1 MAEAAASSKET
12 NRRIVLVDRPGAAG
26 VTPACF
32 RLEERPR
39 PKPGPGQVLVRVLW
53 LSCDPAMRGW
63 IAEGPNYSEPV
74 PLGGV
79 MRSFTVGRVEASN
92 HPDYPVG
99 CHVAGRQGWQE
110 WAVSDGSD
118 IDRIVDPD
126 DAPLSYNLH
135 LLGMT
140 GLTAY
145 VGLTE
150 IGRPRPGET
159 VVVSTAAGAVG
170 AVVGQVAQILG
181 CHAVGIAGTAEKV
194 QDCTELYGYDAAI
207 DYRGVD
213 GARGLGARL
222 DEACPKGI
230 DVYYDMTAGWI
241 SDAVM
246 ERLNVGARVV
256 VVGTMAIPSQPPPQ
270 GPRYNRHLLV
280 KRASMTGF
288 LVLDH
293 FDKLE
298 TAVKTLGKWYHEGRI
313 RVREDVS
320 EGLEKAP
327 NALMKLIDGANR
339 GKVLV
344 KVAD

>member
-1 MAEAAASSKET
+1 MPAM
-12 NRRIVLVDRPGAAG
+12 NRCIVLDRRPGPEG

-32 RLEERPR
+32 RLEEA
-39 PKPGPGQVLVRVLW
+39 PKPVPGPGELLIRVLW

-74 PLGGV
+74 QLGGV

-99 CHVAGRQGWQE
+99 CHVAGRQGWQL

-118 IDRIVDPD
+118 IDRIVDPAL
-126 DAPLSYNLH
+126 APLSFNLH

-145 VGLTE
+145 QGLMQM
-150 IGRPRPGET
+150 GKPKPGET
-159 VVVSTAAGAVG
+159 VAVSTAAGAVG
-170 AVVGQVAQILG
+170 AVVGQVAKILG
-181 CHAVGIAGTAEKV
+181 CRAAGLTGSAGKV
-194 QDCTELYGYDAAI
+194 ADCIELYGYDAALNYR
-207 DYRGVD
+207 DYPD
-213 GARGLGARL
+213 S
-222 DEACPKGI
+222 EALSAALAETCPDGI

-246 ERLNVGARVV
+246 PHLNVGARIA
-256 VVGTMAIPSQPPPQ
+256 VVGTMAIPSSPPPI
-270 GPRYNRHLLV
+270 GPRAHRDLLV
-280 KRASMTGF
+280 KRASMSGF

-298 TAVKTLGKWYHEGRI
+298 ATVETLAGWYRAGRI
-313 RVREDVS
+313 RTREDVS
-320 EGLEKAP
+320 EGLESAP
-327 NALMKLIDGANR
+327 AALMKLLQGTNR

-344 KVAD
+344 HMPE